1 MKCPTCGTENKS
13 TNKACY
19 RCGITLKTD
28 DVAPRGSSNAM
39 WFNPEGP
46 RNTTQPPPF
55 WQNAGKR
62 PAKYESGKDFV
73 VLDDE
78 ETDVHL
84 AADLKRRGAPV
95 PGNRS
100 KLRPMGDGQEIDVVV
115 PPRAKR
121 ARVTRSRYQVNWQR
135 FALMA
140 VLIVALSAGLAYG
153 LFTGYKWGVGTV
165 SQWFAD
171 RNGSTPAQA
180 PLVEKVLV
188 DGTAWH
194 KITFFGKS
202 GEQILVTN
210 PRRPLTIK
218 SDGMAE
224 LLLDDQS
231 FINSDLAAGQD
242 KVTVQLEAVQIA
254 LDGKESQIK
263 VEPYIIEVPLSPLK
277 IILPK
282 DQTTP
287 TQEDQVLVKVKVT
300 PGSRVI
306 IGGQNRTDSV
316 DKQGYVSWYVPLEAK
331 GVNDITVSVETKTY
345 RKNDYLLKITRPKM
359 DVPITL
365 DNDTSKNTSTPES
378 TIEIKG
384 TTNPG
389 ATITTDAPLYGKTQ
403 ITMDPVSGNFSFT
416 ATLKRWG
423 MNRINIT
430 ATAAN
435 GASSTM
441 THCVTRRATLDNYT
455 KKAQVMDYTLIST
468 SAENIIGRV
477 YLFEG
482 SVQKKL
488 EKEDSDYYLFNIGD
502 ASSPK
507 LLVLEYTKDAG
518 LKVDG
523 YYKVY
528 GDVQGT
534 VESYPA
540 LTGQFV
546 YEQTPPAGYNSGAS
560 TTTPAASP
568 SPSPKASPSAGAT
581 ASAGN

>member
-19 RCGITLKTD
+19 RCGTTLKTE
-28 DVAPRGSSNAM
+28 DVAPRGSSNSM
-39 WFNPEGP
+39 WYTPDGP
-46 RNTTQPPPF
+46 RNTTQPPTF
-55 WQNAGKR
+55 WEDAGKR

-73 VLDDE
+73 VLGDE
-78 ETDVHL
+78 ETDVHI

-95 PGNRS
+95 PDNRS
-100 KLRPMGDGQEIDVVV
+100 KLRPLRDGQEIDVVV

-121 ARVTRSRYQVNWQR
+121 ARVTRSRYRVNWQR

-140 VLIVALSAGLAYG
+140 VVIVALSAGLAYG

-171 RNGSTPAQA
+171 RNGTTPAQA
-180 PLVEKVLV
+180 PTVEKVRI
-188 DGTAWH
+188 DGTDWH
-194 KITFFGKS
+194 KITFYGKP

-218 SDGMAE
+218 NDGKEE

-254 LDGKESQIK
+254 LDGKETPIK

-287 TQEDQVLVKVKVT
+287 TQEDLVLVKVKVT

-306 IGGQNRTDSV
+306 IDGINRTDIV
-316 DKQGYVSWYVPLEAK
+316 DKQGYVSTYVNLDAK
-331 GVNDITVSVETKTY
+331 GVNDIIISVETKTY
-345 RKNDYLLKITRPKM
+345 RKNDYSLKITRPKM

-365 DNDTSKNTSTPES
+365 DSSTSTSTPEN

-384 TTNPG
+384 TTSPG
-389 ATITTDAPLYGKTQ
+389 ATITTDATLAGKSS

-435 GASSTM
+435 GVASTM
-441 THCVTRRATLDNYT
+441 THCVTHKATLENYT
-455 KKAQVMDYTLIST
+455 KKAQVMDYTLVST

-482 SVQKKL
+482 SVQSKL
-488 EKEDSDYYLFNIGD
+488 EEEDSDYYLFNIGD
-502 ASSPK
+502 ASNPK

-518 LKVDG
+518 LKIDG

-528 GDVQGT
+528 GDVLGT

-546 YEQTPPAGYNSGAS
+546 YEQTPPAGYNSGGSSA
-560 TTTPAASP
+560 PAASP
-568 SPSPKASPSAGAT
+568 TPTAQNSSPAATNT